1 MIKLEELTYVTVIK
15 VEYPNPEGSGIRT
28 LRASVNLLPHDIVAM
43 VQDDADAG
51 LIRLKKVR
59 DCSLAELA
67 QFAEE
72 FEGSIPEIYET
83 ILLSDVADADNGVVT
98 FGLISDGF
106 KALPSA
112 AELFDGAAI
121 VFPDDTPAVM
131 GLVEAQVQEG
141 AKIGDDS
148 AEIEITIL
156 NSEDD
161 APSNG
166 TMEPF
171 VPEVAE
177 DNRLA
182 GVVLE
187 DDTDYLAACDILFM
201 ETAFVDAKN
210 HAMSS
215 LRREVAG
222 FMIGPPPE
230 QQPNGRFTVH
240 VTQMIPAEHTIM
252 QGASVTYTHD
262 SWRAI
267 HDWLIKNYPNEEQ
280 IILGW
285 YHTHPG
291 FGIFLSNMD
300 LFIHKNFFSQPWHV
314 ALVLD
319 PVNKRSGYFCWDRSQ
334 TQIMPFKMQ
343 WPFWAHSG
351 W

>member
-1 MIKLEELTYVTVIK
+1 MIKLQELTYVTVIK
-15 VEYPNPEGSGIRT
+15 VEFPNPDGSGIKT
-28 LRASVNLLPHDIVAM
+28 LRASVNLLPNDVVEL
-43 VQDDADAG
+43 VQEDADSG
-51 LIRLKKVR
+51 LIRLKAVK

-72 FEGSIPEIYET
+72 LEGEIPAVYEQ
-83 ILLSDVADADNGVVT
+83 ISLSDIAAAENGVVT
-98 FGLISDGF
+98 FGLISDGS
-106 KALPSA
+106 KVLPSA
-112 AELFDGAAI
+112 DELFSGAAI
-121 VFPDDTPAVM
+121 VFPDETPAVM
-131 GLVEAQVQEG
+131 GLESQPEPEVPVV
-141 AKIGDDS
+141 DDDPF
-148 AEIEITIL
+148 EIKIL
-156 NSEDD
+156 NDPAD
-161 APSNG
+161 AESQ
-166 TMEPF
+166 EPIPEY

-182 GVVLE
+182 GVKLE
-187 DDTDYLAACDILFM
+187 DDTESPAACDILFM

-210 HAMSS
+210 HAMTS

-230 QQPNGRFTVH
+230 QQPNGRYTVH
-240 VTQMIPAEHTIM
+240 VAQMIPAEHTIM
-252 QGASVTYTHD
+252 QGASVTYTHE
-262 SWRAI
+262 SWRTI
-267 HDWLIKNYPNEEQ
+267 HDWLSENYPNEEQ

-319 PVNKRSGYFCWDRSQ
+319 PVNQKSGYFCWDRNQ
-334 TQIMPFKMQ
+334 EKIVPYNMQ
-343 WPFWAHSG
+343 WPFWAHSS

>member
-1 MIKLEELTYVTVIK
+1 MIKLQELTTITVIK
-15 VEYPNPEGSGIRT
+15 VEFPNPDGSGIKE
-28 LRASVNLLPHDIVAM
+28 LRASVNLLPNDVVGL
-43 VQDDADAG
+43 VQEDADSG
-51 LIRLKKVR
+51 LIRLKTVK
-59 DCSLAELA
+59 DCTLAELA

-72 FEGSIPEIYET
+72 LEGEIPAVYEQ
-83 ILLSDVADADNGVVT
+83 ILLSDIAAAENGVVT
-98 FGLISDGF
+98 FGVISERH

-112 AELFDGAAI
+112 DELFEGAAI
-121 VFPDDTPAVM
+121 VFPIDTPAVM
-131 GLVEAQVQEG
+131 GLASEPEPEPAIVEE
-141 AKIGDDS
+141 DP
-148 AEIEITIL
+148 IEIKIL
-156 NSEDD
+156 NDPADD
-161 APSNG
+161 EAHEAAP
-166 TMEPF
+166 EY

-182 GVVLE
+182 GRKLE
-187 DDTDYLAACDILFM
+187 VDTEYPGACDILFM

-210 HAMSS
+210 HAMTS

-230 QQPNGRFTVH
+230 QQPNGRYTVH

-252 QGASVTYTHD
+252 QGASVTYTHE
-262 SWRAI
+262 SWRTI
-267 HDWLIKNYPNEEQ
+267 HDWLSENHPNEEQ

-319 PVNKRSGYFCWDRSQ
+319 PVNQKSGYFCWDKDHQ
-334 TQIMPFKMQ
+334 QIMPYDMQ
-343 WPFWAHSG
+343 WPFWAHSS